1 MIRKYIRNICR
12 KFIYGD
18 KASSETY
25 IKYLRNIGME
35 IGEESTI
42 YVPTKTQI
50 DTTRPWLI
58 DIGKNVKITEGVTIL
73 THGFDWS
80 VLKGVYGDILGSSG
94 GQNRRQCFYRYAD
107 NNPKRCAYRKQ
118 CNYRSQFVS

>member
-1 MIRKYIRNICR
+1 MLKEYIKKIV
-12 KFIYGD
+12 YGD

-25 IKYLRNIGME
+25 IKYLRTIGMK
-35 IGEESTI
+35 IGDESTI

-80 VLKGVYGDILGSSG
+80 VLKGGYGDILGSSR

-107 NNPKRCAYRKQ
+107 NNLKGHAYWKQ

>member
-1 MIRKYIRNICR
+1 MINRIIRKL
-12 KFIYGD
+12 IYGH
-18 KASSETY
+18 KASTETY
-25 IKYLRNIGME
+25 IKYLRSLGMKIGD
-35 IGEESTI
+35 ESTI

-80 VLKGVYGDILGSSG
+80 VLKGGYGDILGSSR

-107 NNPKRCAYRKQ
+107 NNLKGRAYWKQ

>member
-1 MIRKYIRNICR
+1 MLKGCIRKIV
-12 KFIYGD
+12 YGK
-18 KASSETY
+18 KASSDSY
-25 IKYLRNIGME
+25 INHLRTIGMK
-35 IGEESTI
+35 IGEGSTI

-58 DIGKNVKITEGVTIL
+58 DIGRNVKITEGVTIL

-94 GQNRRQCFYRYAD
+94 GSKSETMFLSVCRQRF
-107 NNPKRCAYRKQ
+107 
-118 CNYRSQFVS
+118 

>member
-1 MIRKYIRNICR
+1 MIRKYIKNICR
-12 KFIYGD
+12 KFIYGE
-18 KASSETY
+18 KSSSETY
-25 IKYLRNIGME
+25 IKYLRTIGMK

-94 GQNRRQCFYRYAD
+94 GSKSETTFSSVCRQ
-107 NNPKRCAYRKQ
+107 
-118 CNYRSQFVS
+118 QF

>member
-1 MIRKYIRNICR
+1 MLKEYIKKIV
-12 KFIYGD
+12 YGD
-18 KASSETY
+18 KASSEAY
-25 IKYLRNIGME
+25 IKYLRNIGMK
-35 IGEESTI
+35 IGDESTI
-42 YVPTKTQI
+42 YAPKKTQI

-94 GQNRRQCFYRYAD
+94 GGSKSETMFLSVCRRRF
-107 NNPKRCAYRKQ
+107 
-118 CNYRSQFVS
+118 

>member
-1 MIRKYIRNICR
+1 MINRIIRKL
-12 KFIYGD
+12 IYGH

-25 IKYLRNIGME
+25 IKYLRNIGMK

-94 GQNRRQCFYRYAD
+94 GQNWGQCFYRYAD
-107 NNPKRCAYRKQ
+107 NNLKRCAYRKQ